1 MVVKK
6 DKIQTG
12 ENTAMEHSKKKNV
25 SENTKIKSTKESVI
39 SDVADIK
46 KNKSKKSVVTKQS
59 SVSDVDEIKN
69 NIKTDK
75 KKSKR
80 KDPAEK
86 RGKEENNDN
95 IKASNNDY
103 NSINSKQLDL
113 SDEKNRFHPSLCS
126 KMYRNV
132 IIPQLQKEL
141 NIKNVMA
148 VPRIV
153 KVCVNQG
160 VGSISGDKKLFETM
174 CNDLSNIC
182 GQKAINCKS
191 KKAISNFKL
200 KEGAN
205 VGCMVTLRGKKMY
218 EFLDRLINIA
228 LPRIRD
234 FRGLRVDSF
243 DNYGVY
249 NIGLKEQI
257 VFPEVNVDKNITI
270 IGMNI
275 SIITTSRNK
284 DWNLSLLK
292 AFGFPFKKK

>member
-25 SENTKIKSTKESVI
+25 NENTKIKSTKESII

-46 KNKSKKSVVTKQS
+46 KNKSKKSVVTKQN
-59 SVSDVDEIKN
+59 SVSDVDGIKN
-69 NIKTDK
+69 NIKVDK
-75 KKSKR
+75 KKSTR

-126 KMYRNV
+126 KMYRDV

-153 KVCVNQG
+153 KVCVNLG
-160 VGSISGDKKLFETM
+160 VGSISGDQKLF
-174 CNDLSNIC
+174 
-182 GQKAINCKS
+182 
-191 KKAISNFKL
+191 
-200 KEGAN
+200 
-205 VGCMVTLRGKKMY
+205 
-218 EFLDRLINIA
+218 
-228 LPRIRD
+228 
-234 FRGLRVDSF
+234 
-243 DNYGVY
+243 
-249 NIGLKEQI
+249 
-257 VFPEVNVDKNITI
+257 
-270 IGMNI
+270 
-275 SIITTSRNK
+275 
-284 DWNLSLLK
+284 
-292 AFGFPFKKK
+292 